1 MTSTANS
8 GVRGAALIMLLST
21 TAFAEAGWLSARGRI
36 DEGVRFEAWGGT
48 RSFGVG
54 VLRPDSGNRFAAL
67 TGELAY
73 GFWDRALE
81 LRGARVWQ
89 LTSGKADVSL
99 STGGSAYLMPENV
112 DGGLGPHVALTFGFG
127 GPIFTFDLSLQ
138 TGVEFF
144 FRSLTWRLPE
154 RVGVGFQWRI
164 ANWNIGLA
172 GRAGVD
178 VLPAG
183 WVLRGEAV
191 LSLAW
196 RLRSE

>member
-1 MTSTANS
+1 MIA
-8 GVRGAALIMLLST
+8 
-21 TAFAEAGWLSARGRI
+21 
-36 DEGVRFEAWGGT
+36 
-48 RSFGVG
+48 
-54 VLRPDSGNRFAAL
+54 
-67 TGELAY
+67 
-73 GFWDRALE
+73 RALE

-112 DGGLGPHVALTFGFG
+112 DGGLGPHVALTFAFG

-164 ANWNIGLA
+164 ANWNIGVA
-172 GRAGVD
+172 ARTGVD
-178 VLPAG
+178 VLPGG
-183 WVLRGEAV
+183 WVLHGEAV

-196 RLRSE
+196 RLRAQ